1 MNILSAVLLVTL
13 VGAAGAG
20 ILVVAA
26 KFMAVSED
34 PRIAEVT
41 DCLAGANCGGCG
53 YAGCADYAKAVVTQG
68 VPCDKCA
75 PGGTDAA
82 KAVGKIMGADVGD
95 MLPKKAFVGCQG
107 STENCKAK
115 YEYKGITTCAA
126 AAKLYGGPKACQ
138 YACIGLGD
146 CVKACKFGAISV
158 TDGVA
163 SVDPDK
169 CTGCGACKD
178 ACPKSVIFLSSM
190 VEKPLVMCSNHEKG
204 PQAMKEC
211 ATACIACGLCE
222 KACEH
227 DAIHVNN
234 FVARID
240 YDKCVGCN
248 ACVEKCPKHIIDYPL
263 TNAR

>member
-1 MNILSAVLLVTL
+1 MNIALAVIFVTL

-26 KFMAVSED
+26 KCMAVYED

-75 PGGTDAA
+75 PGGTAAA
-82 KAVGKIMGADVGD
+82 KAVAKIMGSETGE
-95 MLPKKAFVGCQG
+95 MKPKRAFVGCQG
-107 STENCKAK
+107 GTDHCKPK
-115 YEYKGITTCAA
+115 YEYKGLTTCAA

-146 CVKACKFGAISV
+146 CTRACKFGAISIK
-158 TDGVA
+158 DGVA
-163 SVDPDK
+163 TVDPDK

-178 ACPKSVIFLSSM
+178 ACPKSVLFLSDM
-190 VEKPLVMCSNHEKG
+190 IEKPLVMCSNHEKG

-211 ATACIACGLCE
+211 ESACIACGLCE
-222 KACEH
+222 KVCEY
-227 DAIHVNN
+227 DAIHVTN

-248 ACVEKCPKHIIDYPL
+248 KCMEKCPRHIIDYPL
-263 TNAR
+263 TNER